1 MANSFLVIP
10 RWKILLVAG
19 ATVGIVFFHLVVPL
33 GGEASDWLHPLFLKV
48 YYVPVL
54 IAAACVGIRGTLV
67 TAFAVSVILVLHVL
81 WVPGGTP
88 LWKADHFG
96 EIGSIWII
104 AATSSLLF
112 HRERCALEQ
121 TRQAQEDT
129 LGALASS
136 LDLRERETGL
146 HSRRVRDYTL
156 ILAKN
161 TGVRGETA
169 LLNMGLGALLHDMGK
184 IGVSDSILLKPAGLS
199 EDEVQEV
206 RRHPELGASLI
217 SAIRFLD
224 GAREIVRYH
233 HERFDGTGYPGGLSG
248 KGIPLGARIF
258 AVVDVFDALT
268 TDRPYRTAL
277 SFQEA
282 AGLIADE
289 RGRHFDPEVVDAF
302 LSIPFHQW
310 AEAAGRNGVA
320 LREA

>member
-1 MANSFLVIP
+1 MANAFLEIP
-10 RWKILLVAG
+10 RWKVWVVAAAVGGILTFHFVILSG
-19 ATVGIVFFHLVVPL
+19 AP
-33 GGEASDWLHPLFLKV
+33 EAEWLQPLFLKL

-54 IAAACVGIRGTLV
+54 IAAACLGIRGTLV
-67 TAFAVSVILVLHVL
+67 TAFAVSVILLFHIL
-81 WVPGGTP
+81 WGREEAPM
-88 LWKADHFG
+88 WKGDQIG
-96 EIGSIWII
+96 EIATIWII

-121 TRQAQEDT
+121 TRRAQEET
-129 LGALASS
+129 LTALASS

-156 ILAKN
+156 MLAKAM
-161 TGVRGETA
+161 GVRGETT

-184 IGVSDSILLKPAGLS
+184 IGVSDTVLFKPAGLA
-199 EDEVQEV
+199 DEELQAV

-217 SAIRFLD
+217 ASIRFLD
-224 GAREIVRYH
+224 GAREIVRHH
-233 HERFDGTGYPGGLSG
+233 HERFDGTGYPEGLSG
-248 KGIPLGARIF
+248 QRIPLGARIF

-268 TDRPYRTAL
+268 TDRPYRAAL

-302 LSIPFHQW
+302 LSIPFLDW
-310 AEAAGRNGVA
+310 AEAADRNGVT